1 MIEHGGL
8 GKMSLKKTTVPLLW
22 EQVTCQI
29 VRVPTPTLSSWITDC
44 SSRAAEHCC
53 GDQRHQTNVP
63 KLLLEGS
70 MPGQLQCQ
78 WFWQCLLSISST
90 KSGWKVFTPRKKE
103 IKLQQIKN
111 QPAND
116 ERSRDHCFN
125 NSTFVSLPFLE
136 VLKTTISLISSRSSC
151 T

>member
-1 MIEHGGL
+1 MTEHGVG
-8 GKMSLKKTTVPLLW
+8 GEMSLKNPFYHSYGTRWLVRSESTN
-22 EQVTCQI
+22 TNI
-29 VRVPTPTLSSWITDC
+29 VILNYRLQFKG
-44 SSRAAEHCC
+44 SRAEPP

-70 MPGQLQCQ
+70 VPAQLQCQ
-78 WFWQCLLSISST
+78 WIWQCLLPMSST

-103 IKLQQIKN
+103 IKIQQIKK
-111 QPAND
+111 QPTNNK
-116 ERSRDHCFN
+116 RSRDHFFN

-136 VLKTTISLISSRSSC
+136 VLKTGVLLISSRSSC